1 MAILKYKG
9 SDGNFKPLANILVK
23 GIEVVQEKGQSTAD
37 VMSQKAVTDAINDA
51 IPPADSDNNV
61 ILTAGEY

>member
-1 MAILKYKG
+1 MAVLKYK
-9 SDGNFKPLANILVK
+9 DGNGIWQTLTNILIK
-23 GIEVVQEKGQSTAD
+23 GISVVQEKGQSTAD